1 MHLFSKNSKMKY
13 EKYSKISCLQ
23 MKFCWIRIVEKSE
36 GCIKQ
41 TIHSRCRPS
50 SYMSNRLT
58 PQAQPSGQLLLS
70 DEYIH
75 QTQITAKSIRR
86 KYLSNAVKGLIE
98 LLFCI
103 FSPRSVQSLLLHF
116 LTNISTPFTDV
127 WNNIINSSY
136 CSLILCLKHCILGCV
151 SWIHR
156 TNTYQKKLN
165 TKIIQNTKFTY
176 ILYAKTVQI
185 KILYDNECTRNLH
198 RIPKFKLKWLKMF
211 FLHTQN
217 VKTIRNVC
225 K

>member
-13 EKYSKISCLQ
+13 EKYSKISYLQ

-36 GCIKQ
+36 DCIKQ

-75 QTQITAKSIRR
+75 QTQITVKSIRR

-156 TNTYQKKLN
+156 T
-165 TKIIQNTKFTY
+165 TY
-176 ILYAKTVQI
+176 ILYAKIVQI